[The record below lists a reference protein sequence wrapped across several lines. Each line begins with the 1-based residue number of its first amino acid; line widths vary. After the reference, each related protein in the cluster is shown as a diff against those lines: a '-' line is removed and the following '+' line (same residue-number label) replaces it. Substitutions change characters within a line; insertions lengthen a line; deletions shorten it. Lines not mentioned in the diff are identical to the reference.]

1 MFELAYIILATIIVS
16 LISFVGIIT
25 LTLKGQIL
33 NTILFV
39 LIGLSAGTLMGG
51 AFLHLLPE
59 AVESSEEFN
68 VSLLDMFLFVLV
80 GFILFFVIEKVLH
93 WRHCHKGECE
103 VHTFTYM
110 NLIGDSI
117 HNFIDGLIMAASFV
131 ASIPLGITTTI
142 AISTHE
148 IPQEIGDFGV
158 LIYGGFSKKKA
169 LVLNFLVALTAVL
182 GGLVG
187 YFISSRIGNV
197 VLYILPFAAGG
208 FVYIAATDLIPE
220 MKKEVD
226 IKKSMMTLIVF
237 ICGILIMWLTK
248 IMFHE

>member
-1 MFELAYIILATIIVS
+1 VFELAYIILATIVVS

-25 LTLKGQIL
+25 LTLKGQVL

-59 AVESSEEFN
+59 AVESSEKFG

-131 ASIPLGITTTI
+131 ASIPLGLTTTI

-169 LVLNFLVALTAVL
+169 IVLNFLVALTSVL

-187 YFISSRIGNV
+187 YLISSRIANV